1 MSSKLFML
9 LGVCVINL
17 SLALFVYLKNRKHS
31 ANRFFA
37 IFVLCVA
44 AWTFGNYMAHIHANT
59 QNGLLWGRV
68 TFAAASLIP
77 LAFLIFAQVFPDKRT
92 ISLRKSLLA
101 FVFLGISFLLLSFS
115 PLLLVN
121 LTPAVQG
128 INTEYGPAYPFFS
141 LYFLSCF
148 AYGLFCT
155 ARKWKQSQGIS
166 RLRVQ
171 YLFLGVLLGATAG
184 SITNLFIPLLFHTSR
199 YSIYGPYS
207 SVIIIAFIA
216 HAIVRYQLMDVR
228 LVVKKGV
235 VYAVSTIVAAVAI
248 LSLLRLAE
256 RTLSYHIPY
265 SSLTFVGL
273 LTLCLAIALQPLRH
287 LVQSLADRYF
297 YREPY
302 NYHHT
307 LQQASR
313 IITSTIEL
321 KPLLQSIISVIVNTM
336 KAEWGCLLLR
346 DEGNGDFQ
354 PEAFEASMEK
364 CLPPP
369 ALSDNCAAVKALRQG
384 RNLLVREEI
393 ERFSQREE
401 DKRVGDELGKLGCD
415 LALPLSVKGQP
426 VGLLLIGPKLSGD
439 PYFQQDLELL
449 SIVSNQAAMAI
460 NNAQLYREVVQ
471 IKEYNENILRDM
483 QGGVIA
489 VDAKQHITVFNRAAE
504 SITGLRGD
512 DVVGKKVD
520 VLGPDLAEPLVL
532 ALNLDRLYFHCERT
546 LSNTKNDVL
555 PVMFSTSLLR
565 DAQGRD
571 SGAIMV
577 FSDLSQI
584 KKLEQERNR
593 AERLASVGRLAA
605 DLAHEIKT
613 PLVAIKTFAELLPEK
628 FTDPEFQKNFLKVA
642 TKEIDRI
649 DSLVSQLCNLAR
661 HPPLQCESLDLHSL
675 LEEVL
680 TLLSGQIDGQGI
692 QLVKDYAEYLP
703 SLQGDRDQLKQ
714 LFLNLIENSLENM
727 PQGGRLTISTLF
739 ENERLENGKYLEVK
753 ISDTGS
759 GISNKNLRRIFDPFF
774 TTKEK
779 GTGLGLSICHRIVSD
794 HKGFIEVENNK
805 DGPGVT
811 ATVRLPLLPDLLE
824 EDLDAIDSD
833 SQQST

>member
-1 MSSKLFML
+1 
-9 LGVCVINL
+9 
-17 SLALFVYLKNRKHS
+17 
-31 ANRFFA
+31 
-37 IFVLCVA
+37 
-44 AWTFGNYMAHIHANT
+44 
-59 QNGLLWGRV
+59 
-68 TFAAASLIP
+68 
-77 LAFLIFAQVFPDKRT
+77 
-92 ISLRKSLLA
+92 
-101 FVFLGISFLLLSFS
+101 
-115 PLLLVN
+115 
-121 LTPAVQG
+121 
-128 INTEYGPAYPFFS
+128 
-141 LYFLSCF
+141 
-148 AYGLFCT
+148 
-155 ARKWKQSQGIS
+155 
-166 RLRVQ
+166 
-171 YLFLGVLLGATAG
+171 
-184 SITNLFIPLLFHTSR
+184 
-199 YSIYGPYS
+199 
-207 SVIIIAFIA
+207 
-216 HAIVRYQLMDVR
+216 
-228 LVVKKGV
+228 
-235 VYAVSTIVAAVAI
+235 
-248 LSLLRLAE
+248 
-256 RTLSYHIPY
+256 
-265 SSLTFVGL
+265 
-273 LTLCLAIALQPLRH
+273 
-287 LVQSLADRYF
+287 
-297 YREPY
+297 
-302 NYHHT
+302 
-307 LQQASR
+307 
-313 IITSTIEL
+313 
-321 KPLLQSIISVIVNTM
+321 
-336 KAEWGCLLLR
+336 
-346 DEGNGDFQ
+346 
-354 PEAFEASMEK
+354 
-364 CLPPP
+364 
-369 ALSDNCAAVKALRQG
+369 VKALRQG

-628 FTDPEFQKNFLKVA
+628 FTDAEFQKNFLKVA